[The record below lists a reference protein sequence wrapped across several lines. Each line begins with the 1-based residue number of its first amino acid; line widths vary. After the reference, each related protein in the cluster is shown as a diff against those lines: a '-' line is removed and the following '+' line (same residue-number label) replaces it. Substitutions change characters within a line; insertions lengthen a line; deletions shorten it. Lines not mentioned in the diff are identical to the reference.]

1 MKRYMIIVICIL
13 TTMFLLL
20 TAVSCSCSQ
29 DEQEKEDLP
38 DPVGT
43 YKLIID
49 PEKAPDDKKALAQ
62 AMTGMVDMTLTLSSD
77 GKVRTDVVMSVMGQ
91 SSSDSKEGTWTQ
103 EGHRI
108 SITGTESTDSGI
120 PIKTDGE
127 FEISDDKLLIMEE
140 QGSGE
145 SCESVEYIYFMKQE

>member
-1 MKRYMIIVICIL
+1 MKRYMTITICIMM
-13 TTMFLLL
+13 TMLLLL

-29 DEQEKEDLP
+29 HEQEKEKLP

-43 YKLIID
+43 YKLLID
-49 PEKAPDDKKALAQ
+49 SEKAPDDKKALAQ

-127 FEISDDKLLIMEE
+127 FEIKEDKLFFLKQ

-145 SCESVEYIYFMKQE
+145 SSESMEYIYFMKQ

>member
-1 MKRYMIIVICIL
+1 MKRYMTIVICIL
-13 TTMFLLL
+13 TTMLLLL

-29 DEQEKEDLP
+29 DEQEKEELP

-49 PEKAPDDKKALAQ
+49 SEKAPDDKKALAQ
-62 AMTGMVDMTLTLSSD
+62 AMTGMVDMTMALSSG

-108 SITGTESTDSGI
+108 SITGTESADSGI

-127 FEISDDKLLIMEE
+127 FEIRDDKLLILEY
-140 QGSGE
+140 QDSGSKTL
-145 SCESVEYIYFMKQE
+145 EYFYFLKQQ

>member
-1 MKRYMIIVICIL
+1 MKRYMTIVICIM
-13 TTMFLLL
+13 TTMLLLL
-20 TAVSCSCSQ
+20 TAVSCSGSQ
-29 DEQEKEDLP
+29 DEQEKEKLP

-43 YKLIID
+43 YKLLID
-49 PEKAPDDKKALAQ
+49 SEKAPDDKKALAQ

-120 PIKTDGE
+120 PIKTDGK
-127 FEISDDKLLIMEE
+127 FEIRDDKLLILEQ
-140 QGSGE
+140 QGSGF
-145 SCESVEYIYFMKQE
+145 ESVEYVYFLKQQ

>member
-1 MKRYMIIVICIL
+1 MKRYMTISICIMM
-13 TTMFLLL
+13 TMLLLL
-20 TAVSCSCSQ
+20 TAASCSCSQ
-29 DEQEKEDLP
+29 NKNENEDLP
-38 DPVGT
+38 NPVGQ

-49 PEKAPDDKKALAQ
+49 SDKAPDDKKALAQ
-62 AMTGMVDMTLTLSSD
+62 AMTGMVDMTLALSSD
-77 GKVRTDVVMSVMGQ
+77 GKVRKDVVMSVMGQ

-120 PIKTDGE
+120 PVKTDGE
-127 FEISDDKLLIMEE
+127 FEIKDDKLIFSEQ

-145 SCESVEYIYFMKQE
+145 SSESIEYIYFMKQQ